1 MCYNLTIYRKKGV
14 GAWNHK
20 TSSGGFS
27 GTGDQKSLRKASEL
41 HPKKHGD
48 LISSIHEC
56 EQLTKTQVNIMN
68 RTAKRY

>member
-1 MCYNLTIYRKKGV
+1 VEPQDIIWRILR
-14 GAWNHK
+14 HL
-20 TSSGGFS
+20 
-27 GTGDQKSLRKASEL
+27 GDFQEILEESLKEL

>member
-1 MCYNLTIYRKKGV
+1 MEPQDIIWRILSHLADFQNILEE
-14 GAWNHK
+14 
-20 TSSGGFS
+20 
-27 GTGDQKSLRKASEL
+27 SLRDL
-41 HPKKHGD
+41 HPKKHAD